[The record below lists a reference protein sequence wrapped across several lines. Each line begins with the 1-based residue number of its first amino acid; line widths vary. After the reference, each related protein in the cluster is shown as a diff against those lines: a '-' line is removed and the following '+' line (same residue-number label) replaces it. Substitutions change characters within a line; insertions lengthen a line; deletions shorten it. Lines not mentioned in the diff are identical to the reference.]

1 MDTANDVMPYV
12 TAAIGAYG
20 VAVLAKTSELAAD
33 TQIARGTRILQR
45 VFGRGDAYS
54 RLVIGRVADAKPD
67 DEPSHAALKLAI
79 MEAFQ
84 VDPYL
89 AREVAAMLP
98 RAAVAASAE
107 RPVAVGGDAARAEAP
122 R

>member
-1 MDTANDVMPYV
+1 MDTVNDVMPYV
-12 TAAIGAYG
+12 TSAIGAYG
-20 VAVLAKTSELAAD
+20 VAALAKTSELAAD
-33 TQIARGTRILQR
+33 TQVARGTRILQR

-84 VDPYL
+84 ADPFL

-98 RAAVAASAE
+98 REAVAAGE
-107 RPVAVGGDAARAEAP
+107 RAEAP